1 MEKVLVSLNI
11 PAVSEKMDVY
21 IPTFLSIKEIIELLV
36 SGVEE
41 ATERRYTSSGNE
53 RLCSEE
59 RNIILPYTKT
69 LKQCGVVNG
78 EHLVLI

>member
-1 MEKVLVSLNI
+1 MEKVLVSLSI

-21 IPTFLSIKEIIELLV
+21 IPAFLSVKEIIELLV
-36 SGVEE
+36 SAVEE
-41 ATERRYTSSGNE
+41 STERRYTSSGNE

-59 RNIILPYTKT
+59 RNTILPNSKT

-78 EHLVLI
+78 EHLLLI